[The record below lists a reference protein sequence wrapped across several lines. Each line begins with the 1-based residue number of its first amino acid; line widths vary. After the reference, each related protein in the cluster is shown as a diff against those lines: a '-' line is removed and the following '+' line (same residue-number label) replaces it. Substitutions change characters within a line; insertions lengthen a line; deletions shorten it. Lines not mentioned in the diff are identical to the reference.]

1 MTTTSSSQRQSGAAK
16 LPFIFLALTIP
27 LFLGVFIG
35 SAPVIVGADCLCHT
49 DAPYVLDGYLD
60 HVVGSPNP
68 TTARVFCN
76 ADVAV
81 YMTDA
86 MRALPRS
93 TTKWVVPFFRKAWRF
108 VKETYG
114 GCMVPRALP
123 ASIGTACEALGAPKP
138 LLVQL
143 GLGTTPVSNGWSN
156 WNGRFDPSSGNSRS
170 NFRSW
175 LGQSY
180 DDWSNTNYAPKK
192 QAMNLICRLVE
203 TTSQGLHETPALPV
217 WGSGKFADICTY
229 DFFNRSGF
237 ASEASQ
243 AFTELMAGASNN
255 YPSGTSNARWF
266 RDWYY
271 PLWVEKGYSLAWHET
286 YFGLLSQ
293 FFPTNTENSGA
304 NLIYSRRM
312 NVGEYVHFMSA
323 TVGRSLVSQA
333 SSAFNTG
340 WNSGQFSTARSTFPA
355 LNLMYTYP

>member
-1 MTTTSSSQRQSGAAK
+1 MPSTSISQRRPGAAR
-16 LPFIFLALTIP
+16 LPFIILALTVP
-27 LFLGVFIG
+27 LFLGAFIA
-35 SAPVIVGADCLCHT
+35 SVPVIVNADCICHT
-49 DAPYVLDGYLD
+49 DAPSVLDGYLSRAT
-60 HVVGSPNP
+60 GSPNP
-68 TTARVFCN
+68 ITTRVSCN

-93 TTKWVVPFFRKAWRF
+93 TTKWIVPFYKKAWKF

-123 ASIGTACEALGAPKP
+123 ADIGTSCEALGGPKP

-143 GLGTTPVSNGWSN
+143 GLGTTPVSDGWYA
-156 WNGRFDPSSGNSRS
+156 WRVRFDASSGGSRT
-170 NFRSW
+170 NFRTW
-175 LGQSY
+175 LGQAY
-180 DDWSNTNYAPKK
+180 DDWSNSNYAAKK
-192 QAMNLICRLVE
+192 QAMNVICRQVE
-203 TTSQGLHETPALPV
+203 ITSHGLHETPALLV

-229 DFFNRSGF
+229 DLFNRSGF

-243 AFTELMAGASNN
+243 AFTELMAAASNN

-293 FFPTNTENSGA
+293 YFPTITENSGA
-304 NLIYSRRM
+304 NLVYSRRM
-312 NVGEYVHFMSA
+312 DVGEYVHFMSA
-323 TVGRSLVSQA
+323 AVGRSLVSQA

-355 LNLMYTYP
+355 LNSMYTYP